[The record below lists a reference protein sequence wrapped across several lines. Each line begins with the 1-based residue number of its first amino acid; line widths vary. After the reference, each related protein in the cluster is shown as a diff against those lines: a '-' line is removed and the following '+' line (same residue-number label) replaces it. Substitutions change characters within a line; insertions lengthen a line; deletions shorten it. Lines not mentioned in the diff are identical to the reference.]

1 MEVAKLIWK
10 SWNEGK
16 KLDPLSE
23 KMKPNSRKK
32 AYKIQEQIGGAEY
45 KQHVS
50 ARVTKVY
57 VHEKD
62 LPKRR
67 RKD

>member
-1 MEVAKLIWK
+1 MGIEQTKVPNIPPSSPKTGLLK
-10 SWNEGK
+10 RNEA
-16 KLDPLSE
+16 LTL
-23 KMKPNSRKK
+23 
-32 AYKIQEQIGGAEY
+32 IQEQISGTEY

-50 ARVTKVY
+50 ARVTKVF